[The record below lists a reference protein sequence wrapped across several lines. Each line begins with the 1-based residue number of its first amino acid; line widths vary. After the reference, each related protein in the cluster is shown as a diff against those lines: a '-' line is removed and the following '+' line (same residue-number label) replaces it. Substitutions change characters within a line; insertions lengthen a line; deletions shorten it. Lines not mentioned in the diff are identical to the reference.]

1 MIDFHLSQTLAKD
14 LTMHV
19 CEETA
24 INPSGLQWYAHRI
37 TIARRKCI
45 IAMEEQSRYAMVF
58 CGLTKTEFEYFP
70 EIFQDRLWREVI
82 SLCELDDDDD
92 IAEMSE
98 LVLNLSVE
106 QHYSPGS
113 NRSVQSHIRQV
124 ANELSWMV
132 DNDVYRLPMSGSEA
146 FAFGLSANE
155 MLRSTSERKGYFQ
168 PFLVFRDFWLGL
180 LKQVRQQSA
189 EKYAPAQLSHAPRGK
204 AGENNII
211 HVDFTNRKKL

>member
-1 MIDFHLSQTLAKD
+1 MIDFHLSKILAKD
-14 LTMHV
+14 LNMHLSEV
-19 CEETA
+19 TTA
-24 INPSGLQWYAHRI
+24 QSSGLQWYAHRV

-45 IAMEEQSRYAMVF
+45 IAMELQSRYAMVF

-98 LVLNLSVE
+98 LVLNISVE
-106 QHYSPGS
+106 QHYDTSN

-124 ANELSWMV
+124 ADELSWMV
-132 DNDVYRLPMSGSEA
+132 DNDVYRLPMSGTEA

-155 MLRSTSERKGYFQ
+155 MLRSTSERKDYFQ
-168 PFLVFRDFWLGL
+168 PFLVFRDFWIGL
-180 LKQVRQQSA
+180 LQHVRQQSA
-189 EKYAPAQLSHAPRGK
+189 EKYTSQKKQVSPREK
-204 AGENNII
+204 NDANNVIR
-211 HVDFTNRKKL
+211 VDFTNRKKL